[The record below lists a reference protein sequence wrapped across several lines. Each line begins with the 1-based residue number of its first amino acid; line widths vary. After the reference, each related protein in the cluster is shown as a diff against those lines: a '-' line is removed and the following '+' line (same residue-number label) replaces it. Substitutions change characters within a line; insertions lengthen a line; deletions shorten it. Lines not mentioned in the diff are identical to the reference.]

1 MIYGYWLYGHV
12 DYVPGMFHVATRFF
26 HFFFFPLVPLRTFVV
41 LEGTQHRGSFQ
52 GRQIRLSLKS
62 ILLRLLEGPTVCER
76 RGNDDAVALGS
87 SPTRWLKA
95 TPERAAGLATQLG
108 VSAEQLDAF
117 LLESK
122 HGNGRG
128 A

>member
-62 ILLRLLEGPTVCER
+62 ILVAYLKGLLFVSGGAMMIIGLARTPLLVPLAVL
-76 RGNDDAVALGS
+76 AVALGS

-108 VSAEQLDAF
+108 VSAEQ
-117 LLESK
+117 
-122 HGNGRG
+122 
-128 A
+128 